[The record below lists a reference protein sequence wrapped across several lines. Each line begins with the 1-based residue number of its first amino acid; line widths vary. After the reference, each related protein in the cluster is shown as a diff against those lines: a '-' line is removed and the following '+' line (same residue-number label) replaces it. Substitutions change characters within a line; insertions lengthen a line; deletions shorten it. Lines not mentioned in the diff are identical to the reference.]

1 LNPPRVVNV
10 ISAVVAAAGRASRMM
25 RDMAELGLEP
35 VHKLLLPLNGVTVIE
50 ATVRAVLS
58 AGVDE
63 CIVVTGHRAGE
74 VEGALSSLDV
84 RVVRNDPVDV
94 PLSSSLLRGVKAAA
108 GDIILCAAGDQP
120 AVSPAT
126 LRRIAEHAD
135 PCTVSILARGESGW
149 LESARGIGMPLA
161 AGADLLRE
169 YLPRGDGNIN
179 PLLWMMLEDGVRL
192 YGVEASDPIE
202 LVNINHY
209 SDYLRIRDHFRDV
222 DKDTE

>member
-1 LNPPRVVNV
+1 MGNV
-10 ISAVVAAAGRASRMM
+10 ISAVVAAAGRGSRMM
-25 RDMAELGLEP
+25 RDMAELGLES

-74 VEGALSSLDV
+74 VEEVLSGMDV
-84 RVVRNDPVDV
+84 RVVRNEPPDV
-94 PLSSSLLRGVKAAA
+94 PLSASLLRGVRAAG

-135 PCTVSILARGESGW
+135 GSTVSILARGESGW
-149 LESARGIGMPLA
+149 LDNARGIGMPLA
-161 AGADLLRE
+161 AGADLLRD
-169 YLPRGDGNIN
+169 YLPLGDGNIN

-192 YGVEASDPIE
+192 YGVEASRPIE

-209 SDYLRIRDHFRDV
+209 SDYLRIRDHFLRINADG
-222 DKDTE
+222 K